1 MAKEKSG
8 KGSDLAGSKVKD
20 SQEEPWIKSEKL
32 FGTRFSR

>member
-1 MAKEKSG
+1 MAKKKSG

-20 SQEEPWIKSEKL
+20 NQEKPWIKSEKL